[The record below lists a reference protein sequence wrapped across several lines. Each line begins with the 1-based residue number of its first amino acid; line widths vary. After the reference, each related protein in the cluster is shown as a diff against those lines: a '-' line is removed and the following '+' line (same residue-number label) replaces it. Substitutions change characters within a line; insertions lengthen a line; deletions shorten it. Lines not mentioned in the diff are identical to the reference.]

1 MEWLL
6 CAAAGD
12 GKFLGVDWD
21 FWKVLG
27 WAGNGL
33 FGSRFFVQWWA
44 TEKHKRVVVPMAFWW
59 LSLVGS
65 GCLLIYGLHR
75 QDLVFIFA
83 YLFNWVPYV
92 RSLMIGYRVR
102 RAEVQCPSCQVFSPG
117 TARFCA
123 QCGQR
128 VELLREAGAV

>member
-83 YLFNWVPYV
+83 YLFNWIPYV

-123 QCGQR
+123 HCGQR